1 MFSSDNKK
9 PKQTTSME
17 TSTQQNVIAKGTKI
31 VGDIASEGPFRIDGT
46 VEGNVKT
53 SGKVVIGKSGFIKGT
68 LQGENA
74 DFEGKFS
81 GKLILSGTLSLKT
94 TAHIEGEVHT
104 SKLAVEP
111 GATFNATCSMKGTVK
126 ALPNDPVKP
135 KQQEQQQAK
144 ATQVSQRP
152 ERQA

>member
-9 PKQTTSME
+9 SKQSTME
-17 TSTQQNVIAKGTKI
+17 ATTQQNIIAQGTKI
-31 VGDIASEGPFRIDGT
+31 VGDIASQGPFRIDGT

-53 SGKVVIGKSGFIKGT
+53 SGKVVVGKSGYIKGT

-81 GKLILSGTLSLKT
+81 GKLILSGTLTLKS
-94 TAHIEGEVHT
+94 TAHIEGEVHIT
-104 SKLAVEP
+104 KLAVEP

-126 ALPNDPVKP
+126 SLSNEPSRP
-135 KQQEQQQAK
+135 QQTTTNTPSAQSK
-144 ATQVSQRP
+144 
-152 ERQA
+152 

>member
-1 MFSSDNKK
+1 MFSSDSKK
-9 PKQTTSME
+9 PKQKSME
-17 TSTQQNVIAKGTKI
+17 TSTQQNIIAKGTKI
-31 VGDIASEGPFRIDGT
+31 VGDIASQGPFRIDGT

-53 SGKVVIGKSGFIKGT
+53 SGKIVIGKSGYIKGT

-81 GKLILSGTLSLKT
+81 GKLILSGTLSLKS

-126 ALPNDPVKP
+126 ALPNEPVKP
-135 KQQEQQQAK
+135 RQPEQTA
-144 ATQVSQRP
+144 ARP

>member
-1 MFSSDNKK
+1 MFSSEAKK
-9 PKQTTSME
+9 SKKHITME
-17 TSTQQNVIAKGTKI
+17 TNTQQNIIAHVTKI
-31 VGDIASEGPFRIDGT
+31 VGDITSQGPFRIDGT
-46 VEGNVKT
+46 VDGNVKT
-53 SGKVVIGKSGFIKGT
+53 SGKVVVGKSGYVKGT

-81 GKLILSGTLSLKT
+81 GKLVLSGTLSLKS

-126 ALPNDPVKP
+126 ALTNEPI
-135 KQQEQQQAK
+135 KQQQ
-144 ATQVSQRP
+144 TSQRP
-152 ERQA
+152 EKQA

>member
-1 MFSSDNKK
+1 
-9 PKQTTSME
+9 ME
-17 TSTQQNVIAKGTKI
+17 TSTQQNIIAHGTKI
-31 VGDIASEGPFRIDGT
+31 VGDITSQGPFRIDGT
-46 VEGNVKT
+46 VDGNVKT
-53 SGKVVIGKSGFIKGT
+53 SGKVVVGKSGFVKGT

-81 GKLILSGTLSLKT
+81 GKLVLSGTLSLKS

-126 ALPNDPVKP
+126 ALSNEPIKP
-135 KQQEQQQAK
+135 QPQQQA
-144 ATQVSQRP
+144 TQRS